1 MSYCSFLSKIFSL
14 IIVIKFYVL
23 SERFFLKHEGL
34 LGARVASSNK
44 KEYFFLYKFIDFL
57 KSLSGKR
64 LNAVCGSSC
73 LFGIF
78 LTEKFVQFSLIF
90 FRTGKY
96 VIVIKTKEMA

>member
-1 MSYCSFLSKIFSL
+1 MIT
-14 IIVIKFYVL
+14 FYVL

-34 LGARVASSNK
+34 LHVRVASINK
-44 KEYFFLYKFIDFL
+44 KEYVFFLYILIDFL

-64 LNAVCGSSC
+64 LNAVCWSSC

-78 LTEKFVQFSLIF
+78 ITEKCVQFSLIF
-90 FRTGKY
+90 FRTEKY